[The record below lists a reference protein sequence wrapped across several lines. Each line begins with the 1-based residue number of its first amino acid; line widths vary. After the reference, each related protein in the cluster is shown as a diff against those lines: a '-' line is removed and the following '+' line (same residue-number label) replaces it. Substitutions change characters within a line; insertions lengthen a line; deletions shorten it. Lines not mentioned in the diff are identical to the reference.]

1 MMKFFFFT
9 YTVYVNFTE
18 KKKLDKE
25 IQDNK
30 VS

>member
-1 MMKFFFFT
+1 MMKFVFFT

-18 KKKLDKE
+18 EKKLDKE